1 MLEQHTK
8 KKNRMNIIKVNSSL
22 SYGGAETQIINMSKE
37 LVNQGHTV
45 TIITT
50 SDNAPRASEL
60 ENTGVNLICLK
71 KRRKLDLALI
81 QELRKQFKKIKPD
94 IIHAYL
100 YDAEFFS
107 RLAVIGL
114 NIPLINSERND
125 AYNLNTNQKVGHF
138 LTRRL
143 VDAVIANSYAGC
155 SHAIG
160 KYPNVKKSNFHVVW
174 NGIDT
179 EKVAARIT
187 AYQVDLKKE
196 LFPDSK
202 VKLAVMVA
210 SIKHQKNHELA
221 LKVADKLINLD
232 DNWRV
237 LFVGDQLTDSKNEYK
252 TKIMNLYQKST
263 HKDKIMYLGN
273 RNDVVEILQQADISF
288 LTSHHEGFPNTA
300 LESMTVGTP
309 VVTTSFSDIKR
320 IAVEPWLVNDEH
332 NADTFVNTLV
342 KAEAH
347 REALSHKSKA
357 WVLNNCSMTIATQNL
372 LNVYRGYVNEATK

>member
-1 MLEQHTK
+1 
-8 KKNRMNIIKVNSSL
+8 MNIIKVNSSL

-50 SDNAPRASEL
+50 SDNAPRASEI
-60 ENTGVNLICLK
+60 ESTGVNLICLK
-71 KRRKLDLALI
+71 KRHKFDLALI
-81 QELRKQFKKIKPD
+81 RELRKQFKKIKPD

-107 RLAVIGL
+107 RLAAIGL

-125 AYNLNTNQKVGHF
+125 EYKLNTNQRVGHF
-138 LTRRL
+138 FTRHL
-143 VDAVIANSYAGC
+143 VDAVIANSYAGRQ
-155 SHAIG
+155 HAIG
-160 KYPNVKKSNFHVVW
+160 KYPNIKKSNFHVVW
-174 NGIDT
+174 NGIDA
-179 EKVAARIT
+179 EKVAARVE
-187 AYQVDLKKE
+187 AYQVDLKKQ
-196 LFPDSK
+196 LFPDAK

-221 LKVADKLINLD
+221 LQVAEKLISLD
-232 DNWRV
+232 GDWRV
-237 LFVGDQLTDSKNEYK
+237 VFIGDQLADSKDEYK
-252 TKIMNLYQKST
+252 TKIISIYNQLT
-263 HKDKIMYLGN
+263 HKDKISYLGN
-273 RNDVVEILQQADISF
+273 RNDIVEILQQADVSF

-332 NADTFVNTLV
+332 NADAFVQTLV

-347 REALSHKSKA
+347 REALSNKSKA
-357 WVLNNCSMTIATQNL
+357 WVLNNCSITIATQNVL
-372 LNVYRGYVNEATK
+372 KVYRRYVNAATK